1 VDARRKGTLALI
13 RFQGPKWFRE
23 GEAGVGGPTFNLILQ
38 SSLCVV
44 NPLQTTE
51 LSITADAG
59 PSSGSGGDDD
69 AAAVAADGDEAAAG
83 HSTPPRATQYLVGSR
98 DSSPGADME
107 APLTPLTPLTPVSLF
122 AALFAEPLNRVSP
135 SGVQLLPATPSS
147 LVPRGLDNAAGDAEL
162 LRNLQAELE
171 ESARGGMQ
179 EQQEKEQVEHSV
191 PAQDAA
197 EVEAELDLLGFSPT
211 FDPPSTMSSAIA
223 PIDRSRKPYPGTNI
237 NSS

>member
-1 VDARRKGTLALI
+1 MVRSPCTIPALCI
-13 RFQGPKWFRE
+13 R
-23 GEAGVGGPTFNLILQ
+23 A
-38 SSLCVV
+38 
-44 NPLQTTE
+44 
-51 LSITADAG
+51 TADPTAY
-59 PSSGSGGDDD
+59 
-69 AAAVAADGDEAAAG
+69 
-83 HSTPPRATQYLVGSR
+83 ATR
-98 DSSPGADME
+98 I
-107 APLTPLTPLTPVSLF
+107 
-122 AALFAEPLNRVSP
+122 
-135 SGVQLLPATPSS
+135 ATPSS